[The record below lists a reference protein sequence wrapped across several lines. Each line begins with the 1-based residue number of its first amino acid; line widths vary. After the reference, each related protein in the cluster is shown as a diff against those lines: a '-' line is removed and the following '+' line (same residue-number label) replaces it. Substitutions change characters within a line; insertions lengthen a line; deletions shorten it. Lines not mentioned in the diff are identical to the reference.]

1 MGLDAL
7 KFYKSSCQIL
17 RTKGCNGCS
26 VDLQGWTFF
35 ETLEQ
40 DFHGDFGA
48 KAAGVGFTGGQ
59 GAVLPKLVASI
70 PSSAQ
75 AKVFAALLAHIHSL
89 GHVLKQELK

>member
-1 MGLDAL
+1 MLDAI
-7 KFYKSSCQIL
+7 KFHKSSDQIL
-17 RTKGCNGCS
+17 RTQGRNGCS
-26 VDLQGWTFF
+26 VHLQGWTFF

-70 PSSAQ
+70 PASAQ
-75 AKVFAALLAHIHSL
+75 SKVLAALLAHFHSL
-89 GHVLKQELK
+89 GHVLKQALK